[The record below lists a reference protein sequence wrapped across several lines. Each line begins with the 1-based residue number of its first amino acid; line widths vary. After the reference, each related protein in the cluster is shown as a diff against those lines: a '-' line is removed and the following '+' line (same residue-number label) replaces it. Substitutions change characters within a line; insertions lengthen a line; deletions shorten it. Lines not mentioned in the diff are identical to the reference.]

1 MLSLPWLCE
10 SYGFTKKTWLPL
22 QFQAGLAI
30 GSACNTHRFP
40 RRSSARKIMVR
51 SCWILA
57 DSRSKLGLTRCKKS
71 NFFYRGIPIDPSGEQ
86 SMSRMPRMSRCCCVV
101 NTMCLRSSEAQDKI
115 CSIFTPGNREPA
127 RLVGVLVERSYH
139 DLPRR
144 TSARK
149 KRHWPGMSDE
159 CLPPWLSFL
168 CLFFWNIANNTTK
181 IRDARTVGVSK
192 TLCISMGE

>member
-1 MLSLPWLCE
+1 MLL
-10 SYGFTKKTWLPL
+10 
-22 QFQAGLAI
+22 
-30 GSACNTHRFP
+30 
-40 RRSSARKIMVR
+40 
-51 SCWILA
+51 
-57 DSRSKLGLTRCKKS
+57 
-71 NFFYRGIPIDPSGEQ
+71 RGEHDVP
-86 SMSRMPRMSRCCCVV
+86 
-101 NTMCLRSSEAQDKI
+101 TLLRSSRNASVKKMLF
-115 CSIFTPGNREPA
+115 FTPGNREPA
-127 RLVGVLVERSYH
+127 RLVCVLVERSYH

-149 KRHWPGMSDE
+149 KRHWPGMSVE